1 VKRPKKIP
9 PPAPLEEALTVTEAL
24 VIPADVGPSP
34 EAYLLGRLIRYH
46 LTYLTGLY
54 IIPEE
59 LTGVRFA
66 AVKPSF
72 LFGQNLGFEVKI
84 PNFCPVRGL
93 GSQEINRGLV

>member
-1 VKRPKKIP
+1 
-9 PPAPLEEALTVTEAL
+9 
-24 VIPADVGPSP
+24 
-34 EAYLLGRLIRYH
+34 
-46 LTYLTGLY
+46 
-54 IIPEE
+54 
-59 LTGVRFA
+59 VRFA